1 MVLLGTNMGVYG
13 LFAIADAL
21 RKTTVDA
28 LKELHADGL
37 THTLM
42 LTGDNAGTARTIAAQ
57 AGVESWRADLLPE
70 DKVAAIEAFQ
80 QKGIRIAMV
89 GDGINDAP
97 ALAAADIGIAMGGA
111 GTDSAIETADVV
123 LMSDRLEQLPH
134 AFALSKLT
142 ARIIRQNIVFS
153 LLVKVVALTLIFP
166 GWLTLWMAVLSDTG
180 AAVLVILNSLRLLRF
195 RR

>member
-1 MVLLGTNMGVYG
+1 
-13 LFAIADAL
+13 
-21 RKTTVDA
+21 TTVDA
-28 LKELHADGL
+28 LKALHADGL

-80 QKGIRIAMV
+80 QKGLRIAMV

-123 LMSDRLEQLPH
+123 LMSDRLELLPH